1 MHSDSKRQGQIQTS
15 QSVDVFAPRLRTGR
29 AKEKV
34 MAEYVKVIDLL
45 GACVEAEYL
54 GRPRMM
60 VSASKIAQ
68 LPSVEITLCCE
79 CRYCDTDAEAPS
91 YARDYCGKH
100 QRYVTPNYYCG
111 DGKAVKE

>member
-1 MHSDSKRQGQIQTS
+1 
-15 QSVDVFAPRLRTGR
+15 
-29 AKEKV
+29 
-34 MAEYVKVIDLL
+34 MAGYVKVIDLL

-68 LPSVEITLCCE
+68 LPSVEITLCAE